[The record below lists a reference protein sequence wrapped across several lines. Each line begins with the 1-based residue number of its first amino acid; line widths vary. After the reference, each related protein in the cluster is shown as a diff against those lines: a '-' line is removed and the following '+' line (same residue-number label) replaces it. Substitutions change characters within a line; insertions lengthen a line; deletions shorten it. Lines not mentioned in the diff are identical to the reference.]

1 MTSHSDAGVPAAES
15 TGASPRALVLVG
27 PMGAGKSSIGRR
39 LARTL
44 GVRFRDTDSAVVKEH
59 GPIADIFAAHGEP
72 HFRALEHEAVI
83 AAVARGGVVALGG
96 GAVLHPG
103 TRAALRDHHV
113 VLLTVEER
121 VVAGRIRA
129 QQKRPLLSGD
139 GDPLDAWIRIRDAR
153 EPIYREVA
161 DAVFDT
167 SRGPLGDV
175 VTAIAAWV
183 RAEDPAF
190 APGVPSEQQ
199 TTQDETAL
207 SAEDLSAEDPN
218 APVPGAD
225 GDKETTR

>member
-1 MTSHSDAGVPAAES
+1 MTSHSDAGAPAAEP
-15 TGASPRALVLVG
+15 ADAAPRALVLVG

-44 GVRFRDTDSAVVKEH
+44 GVRFRDTDSAVVREH
-59 GPIADIFAAHGEP
+59 GPIAEIFAVHGEP
-72 HFRALEHEAVI
+72 HFRALEHEAVT

-103 TRAALRDHHV
+103 TREALRGHHV

-139 GDPLDAWIRIRDAR
+139 EDPLDAWIRIRDAR
-153 EPIYREVA
+153 DPIYREVA

-167 SRGPLGDV
+167 SRGPLGEV
-175 VTAIAAWV
+175 VTAIAEWV
-183 RAEDPAF
+183 RDHDPAF
-190 APGVPSEQQ
+190 APEGGAAQQ
-199 TTQDETAL
+199 KTQDETA
-207 SAEDLSAEDPN
+207 ADPS
-218 APVPGAD
+218 VPATSAD